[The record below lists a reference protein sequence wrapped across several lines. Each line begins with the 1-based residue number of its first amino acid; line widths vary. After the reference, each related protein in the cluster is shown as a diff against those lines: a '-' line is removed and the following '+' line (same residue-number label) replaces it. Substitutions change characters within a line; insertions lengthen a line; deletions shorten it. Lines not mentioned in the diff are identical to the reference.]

1 MFSKKASSPAQR
13 EVNSGS
19 PDAAPNPTEAQK
31 RVGNYRKVHLSL
43 DGFRISIENPKGSVR
58 SGTSPDGT
66 KWSNTL
72 ACDYGDISG
81 TEDKDGDPVDIYLSD
96 HPEKGAVFVIDQI
109 DPKTK
114 EFDEHKVMYGFDSV
128 EDAKKTYLACYQK
141 GWGGLGWITPV
152 SKAEF
157 RKWIDSSDR
166 KTKPFHE
173 YKSVTPIVDPIK
185 VAADKR
191 ISFPKENELT
201 DSQKALL
208 KVYDRIAAMRLNK
221 LEKKAAAYSLK
232 EDPTYEDVLK
242 VFNKLDFD
250 DRANL
255 APRHPDSF
263 RKVPDNMLFDRQVAV
278 DGDGNPVGFN
288 EFYYGIDKLGR
299 RRPPYNSIAV
309 VPEARGNRLARLM
322 VEAAVRKARKEKIR
336 RLVWEAFADNKSS
349 IHAALSA
356 GFEDA
361 TPKNAKE
368 YRRLVYRLSEEKQA
382 SAELVD
388 RQAISAGLVKLAMAP
403 GGDNKECVKEAQ
415 SVKWAQFV
423 PINTLKWLQEK
434 DKISPDADTRH
445 FFDTIVPYIK
455 SHSDTAGTPGVD
467 YNASK
472 FVPGFYRSVD
482 IRKKKLPSNMMGA
495 SSQRRGVR
503 IDHSA
508 VGNSSTLVHEL
519 KHQQNQDGFADYS
532 AWQNYIPFTKK
543 RFIQSGRSAADDRL
557 LSDAYHFTQG
567 DVGPYYPFAD
577 EDRLK
582 IILRAEQ
589 GTTHAEHQFAIMRE
603 LKEKLGRNPTGEE
616 FVDYVRAADLD
627 KLNSWRREFVP
638 NGYQYR
644 ADARNPSPQYGQYR
658 RTAEEEAEK
667 LDFPRW
673 VDFASKSEMDKH
685 KQQPWYNPD
694 IFRRSTDEG
703 DPFDKTTE
711 SGIRGG
717 FNPKYKWIDGRIE
730 QMREQNTKSR
740 EPELESFRRALMN
753 VAKNKVR
760 PGGLYQNA
768 QNTRRGMI
776 V

>member
-1 MFSKKASSPAQR
+1 MTLTEAIQVIFSKKASSPAQR
-13 EVNSGS
+13 EVNSGT
-19 PDAAPNPTEAQK
+19 PDADPNPTEAQK
-31 RVGNYRKVHLSL
+31 SVGNYRKVHLNL

-58 SGTSPDGT
+58 SGVAPDGT
-66 KWSNTL
+66 RWSNAL
-72 ACDYGDISG
+72 ACDYGDIRG
-81 TEDKDGDPVDIYLSD
+81 TEDVDGDPVDIYLSD

-114 EFDEHKVMYGFDSV
+114 KFDEHKVMYGFDSV
-128 EDAKKTYLACYQK
+128 EDAKKAYLACYQK

-152 SKAEF
+152 TKAEF

-185 VAADKR
+185 VKAAEAAPGEYDAEHSIPEGMKKKFPIGKWVVEPCVRGPKIGKIVGWYYGGKRDNGRDYWCCWLDHTGHDGDKNR
-191 ISFPKENELT
+191 TLGLAMYGGHGDWPLPLA
-201 DSQKALL
+201 DSEEDAEKLL
-208 KVYDRIAAMRLNK
+208 VK
-221 LEKKAAAYSLK
+221 LE
-232 EDPTYEDVLK
+232 EEQ
-242 VFNKLDFD
+242 
-250 DRANL
+250 R
-255 APRHPDSF
+255 
-263 RKVPDNMLFDRQVAV
+263 
-278 DGDGNPVGFN
+278 
-288 EFYYGIDKLGR
+288 E
-299 RRPPYNSIAV
+299 
-309 VPEARGNRLARLM
+309 
-322 VEAAVRKARKEKIR
+322 KARKYFAKKQEKT
-336 RLVWEAFADNKSS
+336 A
-349 IHAALSA
+349 
-356 GFEDA
+356 
-361 TPKNAKE
+361 
-368 YRRLVYRLSEEKQA
+368 Q
-382 SAELVD
+382 
-388 RQAISAGLVKLAMAP
+388 
-403 GGDNKECVKEAQ
+403 VKEAQ

-482 IRKKKLPSNMMGA
+482 IRKKKLPSNVMGA
-495 SSQRRGVR
+495 SYRHRGVR

-519 KHQQNQDGFADYS
+519 KHQQNQDGFLDYS
-532 AWQNYIPFTKK
+532 AWQNYIPFTKT

-644 ADARNPSPQYGQYR
+644 ADARNPSPQYCRYR

-740 EPELESFRRALMN
+740 ELELESFRRALMN